1 VKAVVSSWKG
11 MNAPVPTETL
21 NEVVSELNAL
31 EESVNEVFE
40 EAR

>member
-1 VKAVVSSWKG
+1 MNTAVP
-11 MNAPVPTETL
+11 AETL
-21 NEVVSELNAL
+21 NEVVNELNAL

>member
-1 VKAVVSSWKG
+1 
-11 MNAPVPTETL
+11 MNTPGPSETL

-40 EAR
+40 ETH